1 MLLYGLKRKDRLC
14 KKKFIKPKSS
24 TFAVAF
30 HLGVKPRNML
40 FMVTSDGTRVLKMID
55 FGGTELKENHSKNP
69 TNSAEEIKCMH
80 QKVEFGTGPYLA
92 PEQLQTF
99 VLVFLWL
106 NISF

>member
-1 MLLYGLKRKDRLC
+1 
-14 KKKFIKPKSS
+14 
-24 TFAVAF
+24 
-30 HLGVKPRNML
+30 ML

-99 VLVFLWL
+99 VLVFCKHFFLK
-106 NISF
+106 SFTTYEFEKLTEIVIYLSM